1 MDAAHILG
9 YVASALIVV
18 AMSMTAIVHLRV
30 IGVLGAVTMAAY
42 GAVIGAWPV
51 LGANVIIAVMHVTQL
66 RRLVAKPSS
75 FELQPI
81 ADASQWYLR
90 RFVQFYG
97 DDMRRTHPA
106 FDAGAFTGGRSERAE
121 LSGRGAVAPPL
132 QGFFVLRDM
141 VSVGLFLYRE
151 DPAAQAITIAVD
163 YVTPRFRDL
172 RNARF
177 AYRELP
183 RRIDTTR
190 FAECRVT
197 PSNAQMRR
205 YFMRLGFR
213 EGRETTELAL
223 PLRLPSDL
231 SS

>member
-1 MDAAHILG
+1 MNAAHILG

-30 IGVLGAVTMAAY
+30 LGVLGAVTTAVY
-42 GAVIGAWPV
+42 GAAIGAWPV
-51 LGANVIIAVMHVTQL
+51 LAANVIIAVMHITQL
-66 RRLVAKPSS
+66 RRLVATPSS

-90 RFVQFYG
+90 RFVQFYA
-97 DDMRRTHPA
+97 DDIRRTHPGFDLAA
-106 FDAGAFTGGRSERAE
+106 FLSE
-121 LSGRGAVAPPL
+121 AVTAPTRL
-132 QGFFVLRDM
+132 KGFFVLRDM

-151 DPAAQAITIAVD
+151 EADNGALVIAVD

-190 FAECRVT
+190 FRRCRVT
-197 PSNAQMRR
+197 PATAEMRR
-205 YFMRLGFR
+205 YFLRLGFAP
-213 EGRETTELAL
+213 EADGGLAL
-223 PLRLPSDL
+223 PLTAVGRVS
-231 SS
+231 

>member
-1 MDAAHILG
+1 
-9 YVASALIVV
+9 
-18 AMSMTAIVHLRV
+18 
-30 IGVLGAVTMAAY
+30 
-42 GAVIGAWPV
+42 V

-66 RRLVAKPSS
+66 RRLVAQPSS

-81 ADASQWYLR
+81 SDASQWYLR
-90 RFVQFYG
+90 RFVQFYC
-97 DDMRRTHPA
+97 DDIQRTHPA
-106 FDAGAFTGGRSERAE
+106 FDVATVARAPSGSE
-121 LSGRGAVAPPL
+121 AVAPPL

-151 DPAAQAITIAVD
+151 DAAARAIVIAVD

-172 RNARF
+172 RSARF

-183 RRIDTTR
+183 RRIDTSR

-205 YFMRLGFR
+205 YFLRLGFR
-213 EGRETTELAL
+213 ECRETTELAL
-223 PLRLPSDL
+223 PLSV

>member
-1 MDAAHILG
+1 MNAAHILG

-18 AMSMTAIVHLRV
+18 AMSMTAIVHLRL

-51 LGANVIIAVMHVTQL
+51 LAANAIIAVMHVVQL

-97 DDMRRTHPA
+97 DDIRRTHPA
-106 FDAGAFTGGRSERAE
+106 FDVSAFTRRESDSDAATPR
-121 LSGRGAVAPPL
+121 L

-151 DPAAQAITIAVD
+151 DPDARAIVIAID

-190 FAECRVT
+190 FAQCRVT

-205 YFMRLGFR
+205 YFLRLGFR
-213 EGRETTELAL
+213 EGPLGAELAL
-223 PLRLPSDL
+223 PLEV

>member
-106 FDAGAFTGGRSERAE
+106 FDVAAFTRVEPGHS
-121 LSGRGAVAPPL
+121 AVAPSL

-151 DPAAQAITIAVD
+151 DPAARAITIAVD

-223 PLRLPSDL
+223 PLRPPQDL